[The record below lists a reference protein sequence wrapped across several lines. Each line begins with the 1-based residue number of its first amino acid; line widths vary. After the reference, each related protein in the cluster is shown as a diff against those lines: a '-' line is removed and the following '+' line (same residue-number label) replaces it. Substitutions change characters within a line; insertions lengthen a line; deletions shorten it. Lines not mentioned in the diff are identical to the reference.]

1 MKQKEND
8 ITIRPAGPEDVDT
21 LHRAILGL
29 AAHLDETH
37 LVTSTPDDLLSHG
50 FGANPSFEGL
60 IAEIDGVF
68 AGMCLT
74 FRSFSTWR
82 GRVGVYVQ
90 DLFVEDVFRGR
101 KVGEALLK
109 AAARRGRAEGADY
122 LRLSVN
128 TDNVAAQG
136 FYERLGI
143 RHSNDEQIHLI
154 RGEAF
159 LAFTADGEDQT

>member
-1 MKQKEND
+1 MNQTIDD
-8 ITIRPAGPEDVDT
+8 ITIRLAGPDDVQT
-21 LHRAILGL
+21 LHRAILSL
-29 AAHLDETH
+29 AGHLGETH
-37 LVTSTPDDLLSHG
+37 LVTSTSDDLLSHG
-50 FGANPSFEGL
+50 FCANPSFEGL
-60 IAEIDGVF
+60 IAEVDGVF

-82 GRVGVYVQ
+82 GCVGVYVQ
-90 DLFVEDVFRGR
+90 DLYVEDGFRGK
-101 KVGEALLK
+101 KVGMALLK
-109 AAARRGRAEGADY
+109 AAARRGRAQGADY

-128 TDNVAAQG
+128 IDNVAAQA

-159 LAFTADGEDQT
+159 LAFAADGEERE